1 MQLFSKKELRFA
13 YLKKKLYLCSQIII
27 QKAMEKEALRKL
39 IAIWFEEDIRDG
51 DHTSLSCI
59 PATQMGCQQLIIK
72 DTGVLAGVE
81 VAKEIINYFDPECRV
96 EQFLKDGAHV
106 KPGDVAFRVYGKELS
121 LLQIERTMLN
131 IMQRM
136 SGVATTAHKYQSLIE
151 DTGCH
156 VLDTRKTTP
165 GLRYL
170 EKEAVKIGGGMN
182 HRIGLFDMIL
192 LKDNHVDFAGGI
204 TNALTRA
211 RDYCK
216 EKGKDLRIE
225 IEVRNFDEIRE
236 ALATRIPDRIMLDNF
251 TPAKTKEAVDLI
263 RAAEPAYGRHIEIES
278 SGGITIDTIRDYAVC
293 GVDFVSVGALTHSY
307 KSLDMSFKAFAN
319 GVA

>member
-1 MQLFSKKELRFA
+1 MQTE
-13 YLKKKLYLCSQIII
+13 
-27 QKAMEKEALRKL
+27 ELRKL
-39 IAIWFEEDIRDG
+39 IALWFEEDIRDG

-72 DTGVLAGVE
+72 EEGILAGVE
-81 VAKEIINYFDPECRV
+81 VAKEIIRYFDPECRM
-96 EQFLKDGAHV
+96 EQYLEDGAAV

-136 SGVATTAHKYQSLIE
+136 SGIATTTHRYQSLIE

-192 LKDNHVDFAGGI
+192 LKDMSS
-204 TNALTRA
+204 
-211 RDYCK
+211 
-216 EKGKDLRIE
+216 
-225 IEVRNFDEIRE
+225 
-236 ALATRIPDRIMLDNF
+236 PF
-251 TPAKTKEAVDLI
+251 TEW
-263 RAAEPAYGRHIEIES
+263 
-278 SGGITIDTIRDYAVC
+278 
-293 GVDFVSVGALTHSY
+293 VSAPTER
-307 KSLDMSFKAFAN
+307 KSTPQTA
-319 GVA
+319 

>member
-1 MQLFSKKELRFA
+1 MDTQA
-13 YLKKKLYLCSQIII
+13 LKK
-27 QKAMEKEALRKL
+27 L
-39 IAIWFEEDIRDG
+39 ISIWFEEDIRDG

-59 PATQMGCQQLIIK
+59 PATEMGCQQLIIK
-72 DTGVLAGVE
+72 AEGVLAGVE
-81 VAKEIINYFDPECRV
+81 VAKQVVAYFDPECRF
-96 EQFLKDGAHV
+96 EQFLEDGAMV
-106 KPGDVAFRVYGKELS
+106 KPGDVAFKVYGKVLS

-136 SGVATTAHKYQSLIE
+136 SGVATVAHRYQSLIA
-151 DTGCH
+151 DTDCH

-204 TNALTRA
+204 TAALERA
-211 RDYCK
+211 KAYCE
-216 EKGKDLRIE
+216 EKKKDLRIE
-225 IEVRNFDEIRE
+225 IEVRNEDEIRE
-236 ALATRIPDRIMLDNF
+236 AMATGIPDRIMLDNF
-251 TPAKTKEAVDLI
+251 TPARTKGAVELI
-263 RAAEPAYGRHIEIES
+263 RSLESGRHIEIES
-278 SGGITIDTIRDYAVC
+278 SGGITIETLHDYAVC

-307 KSLDMSFKAFAN
+307 KSLDMSFKAVKN
-319 GVA
+319 